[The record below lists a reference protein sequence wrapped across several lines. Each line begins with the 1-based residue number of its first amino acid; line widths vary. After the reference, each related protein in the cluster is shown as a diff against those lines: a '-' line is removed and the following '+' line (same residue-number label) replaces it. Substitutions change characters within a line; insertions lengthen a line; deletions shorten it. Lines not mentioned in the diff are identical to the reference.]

1 MKRAVVVFSGGQDS
15 TTCLIQALQ
24 QYDEVH
30 CVTFDYGQRHRAEI
44 EVAQELSEALGAKAH
59 KVLDVTLLNELAISS
74 LTRDNIPVPAYD
86 PNQKNALPSTF
97 VPGRNILFLTL
108 AAIYAYQVEAEAV
121 ITGVCETDF
130 SGYPDCRDE
139 FVKALNQA
147 VVLGIAR
154 DIRFET
160 PLMWLNKAETWALA
174 DYYQQLDRVR
184 RLGARLRD
192 GRDLL
197 RRHGAITREVLRF
210 CVVDLAR
217 DRPRDLARHGRV
229 LRLDAIGAVVARAAL
244 DDAHLRARHQFQDF
258 PGLAAD
264 VLHPLVA
271 GRLGRNRMR
280 APPVSGNRSR
290 RGISYFR
297 GGDRQPRARSGIAD
311 TAQSSGPHGECSDGG
326 ERNRLSQG
334 GAGRAQHALSCQ
346 NRQRTGFPEGPG
358 WHPGEAAGREEAASE
373 PGYAADDRKSR

>member
-44 EVAQELSEALGAKAH
+44 DIARELSQSLGAKAH
-59 KVLDVTLLNELAISS
+59 KVLDVGLLNELAISS
-74 LTRDNIPVPAYD
+74 LTRDDIPVPAFSAEQD
-86 PNQKNALPSTF
+86 GLPSTF

-184 RLGARLRD
+184 QQTLTCYNGIKGD
-192 GRDLL
+192 GC
-197 RRHGAITREVLRF
+197 GE
-210 CVVDLAR
+210 C
-217 DRPRDLARHGRV
+217 
-229 LRLDAIGAVVARAAL
+229 AAC
-244 DDAHLRARHQFQDF
+244 HLRANGLQQYQGNR
-258 PGLAAD
+258 PAVMAELKRKTGLA
-264 VLHPLVA
+264 
-271 GRLGRNRMR
+271 
-280 APPVSGNRSR
+280 
-290 RGISYFR
+290 
-297 GGDRQPRARSGIAD
+297 
-311 TAQSSGPHGECSDGG
+311 
-326 ERNRLSQG
+326 
-334 GAGRAQHALSCQ
+334 
-346 NRQRTGFPEGPG
+346 
-358 WHPGEAAGREEAASE
+358 
-373 PGYAADDRKSR
+373 